1 MKNMDIMEIDMII
14 KNIKELIFYVWLP
27 LVSYLL
33 LLEHVFQ
40 DVAKEEEN
48 AAKNGEKIG
57 NKKIEHQLILRKKLN
72 KIIKKFKNSIMS
84 FKGKEKL
91 KQD

>member
-1 MKNMDIMEIDMII
+1 MEIIEIDMII

-33 LLEHVFQ
+33 LLELVFQ

-57 NKKIEHQLILRKKLN
+57 NKK
-72 KIIKKFKNSIMS
+72 M
-84 FKGKEKL
+84 
-91 KQD
+91 

>member
-1 MKNMDIMEIDMII
+1 
-14 KNIKELIFYVWLP
+14 
-27 LVSYLL
+27 LL
-33 LLEHVFQ
+33 LLELVFQ

-84 FKGKEKL
+84 FKEKEKL

>member
-1 MKNMDIMEIDMII
+1 MEIDMII
-14 KNIKELIFYVWLP
+14 INIKELIFYVWLP

-33 LLEHVFQ
+33 LLELAFQ

-57 NKKIEHQLILRKKLN
+57 NKKIEHQLTSRKKLD

-84 FKGKEKL
+84 FKEKEKL